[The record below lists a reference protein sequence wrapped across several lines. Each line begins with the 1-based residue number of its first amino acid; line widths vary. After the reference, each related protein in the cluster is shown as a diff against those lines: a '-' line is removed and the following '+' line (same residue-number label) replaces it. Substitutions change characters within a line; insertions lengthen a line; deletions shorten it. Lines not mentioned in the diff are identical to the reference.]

1 MTTRTESVEG
11 TLLDWLRDA
20 HAMEK
25 HAEQMLSNTA
35 SRLEHYPELR
45 AKIERHLEQTRS
57 QAERLQGCIERH
69 GGSTSVFKDTAAQVL
84 GFGQALTGVFTSDE
98 VVKASV
104 ASFAFEQMEMA
115 TYKALITAAES
126 AGDLTTKEVCQEILA
141 EEKEMAG
148 WLDENLPGVVRTFLA
163 RDARGATA
171 KR

>member
-1 MTTRTESVEG
+1 MEG

-35 SRLEHYPELR
+35 TRLEHYPELR

-57 QAERLQGCIERH
+57 QADRLQTCIERR
-69 GGSTSVFKDTAAQVL
+69 GGSTSTFKDTAAQLL

-98 VVKASV
+98 VVKASI
-104 ASFAFEQMEMA
+104 ASFAFEQMEVA
-115 TYKALITAAES
+115 TYKGLITAAES
-126 AGDLTTKEVCQEILA
+126 VGDAATKEVCQGILA
-141 EEKEMAG
+141 EEQEMAG

-163 RDARGATA
+163 RDARGTSA
-171 KR
+171 KH